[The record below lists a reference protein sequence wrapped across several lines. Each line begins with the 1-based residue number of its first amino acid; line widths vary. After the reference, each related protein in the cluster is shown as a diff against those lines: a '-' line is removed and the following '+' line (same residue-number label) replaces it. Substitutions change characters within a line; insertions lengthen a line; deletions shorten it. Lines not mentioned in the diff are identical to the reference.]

1 METLS
6 AEEWCFFMFR
16 RLMLVFICVT
26 DELACSVEYCGAD
39 LWGWQMKLLQLPI
52 YMVRLGACTKYS
64 VPPSGIMEWTLE
76 LEMVVGVATDRKV
89 PLPLLHVYLVSGESN
104 SQVGTPS
111 RLGCCLTLL
120 RIGGMF
126 KRSESGRY
134 DQSKKLS
141 VIEPRQ
147 AY

>member
-39 LWGWQMKLLQLPI
+39 LWGWQMELLQLPI
-52 YMVRLGACTKYS
+52 HRFGRGMYE

-76 LEMVVGVATDRKV
+76 LEMVAGVATDKYHFPCCMFIWSV
-89 PLPLLHVYLVSGESN
+89 ENQTHKSAH
-104 SQVGTPS
+104 QVV
-111 RLGCCLTLL
+111 LAA
-120 RIGGMF
+120 
-126 KRSESGRY
+126 
-134 DQSKKLS
+134 
-141 VIEPRQ
+141 V
-147 AY
+147 